1 MATIRWRD
9 AILPLLSGWTG
20 LNKTGGEAD
29 MREEQKT
36 DRYVSFVGIEGDKNS
51 RELIVMLRRHIDD
64 PLRTN
69 QFWEMFKEKL
79 NRVGKPDENCGRCLD
94 ELYLIHAYINNIE
107 ELFEQ
112 YDDQPAL
119 ELLNKIEAESC

>member
-1 MATIRWRD
+1 MVQ
-9 AILPLLSGWTG
+9 G
-20 LNKTGGEAD
+20 
-29 MREEQKT
+29 QKP

-51 RELIVMLRRHIDD
+51 RELIVMLRRYIDD
-64 PLRTN
+64 PLKTN
-69 QFWEMFKEKL
+69 RFWEMFKEKL
-79 NRVGKPDENCGRCLD
+79 ERVGKPDENSGRSLD

-119 ELLNKIEAESC
+119 ALLEKIEAESC